1 LFEANKIKS
10 KEIHN
15 EKLETKEML
24 KEDLRATLIQRDEI
38 HHKVEHTGRLFTSL
52 INEF

>member
-1 LFEANKIKS
+1 MFEANKIKS

-38 HHKVEHTGRLFTSL
+38 HYKVEQTGWCFTSL
-52 INEF
+52 MSEF